1 MFNVDCRL
9 WIQEV
14 RMQLSEMPRC
24 VTTLCTF
31 VLVSLML
38 YMAINVANLVCNR
51 TAVDFFFCLS
61 ISVSTVLFQ
70 MAAVEFRFGK
80 MVISSTMVF
89 KTICICRH
97 DIHWWSAFYSEIQC
111 QRSCGCCVDHVLRI
125 RCSIIVFHFSGQFCP
140 LGVPEHDAFMNAIMK
155 GNKPAS
161 LQAGTV
167 VLSDHR
173 HEEYKPTGQA
183 AEPAVQ

>member
-1 MFNVDCRL
+1 
-9 WIQEV
+9 
-14 RMQLSEMPRC
+14 
-24 VTTLCTF
+24 
-31 VLVSLML
+31 
-38 YMAINVANLVCNR
+38 MAINVANLVCNR

-80 MVISSTMVF
+80 MVTSSTMVF
-89 KTICICRH
+89 KTICIFRH